1 MTDKPLEQHG
11 FRLKNVR
18 KVMDG
23 LQLSSLETKNCT
35 LVIVCVLDMLLKTH
49 GIAFLPEKP
58 KPVAGPSSE
67 ATEAVTAPS
76 SEATE
81 AVAAPSSE
89 ATEADA
95 APALKKRASKKRVAA
110 APKNVTE
117 PSETNAAARLTL
129 LEVQG
134 GEGWLTDGDSVKY
147 GSRLKTLIVRA
158 PIDMFF
164 AV

>member
-1 MTDKPLEQHG
+1 M
-11 FRLKNVR
+11 KNVR

-23 LQLSSLETKNCT
+23 LQLNSPENKNYT
-35 LVIVCVLDMLLKTH
+35 LVIVCVVDTLLKTH

-58 KPVAGPSSE
+58 KPVA
-67 ATEAVTAPS
+67 APS

-81 AVAAPSSE
+81 AV
-89 ATEADA
+89 A

-110 APKNVTE
+110 APKNSTE

-129 LEVQG
+129 LDVQG
-134 GEGWLTDGDSVKY
+134 GEGWLTDDDRVKY
-147 GSRLKTLIVRA
+147 GSRLKTMIVRA

-164 AV
+164 VV

>member
-1 MTDKPLEQHG
+1 
-11 FRLKNVR
+11 LKNVR

-23 LQLSSLETKNCT
+23 LQLSSLENKNYT
-35 LVIVCVLDMLLKTH
+35 LVIVCVVDTLLKTH

-58 KPVAGPSSE
+58 KPVAG
-67 ATEAVTAPS
+67 TS

-89 ATEADA
+89 ATEAVA
-95 APALKKRASKKRVAA
+95 APALKKRASKTGVAA
-110 APKNVTE
+110 APKNSTE

-134 GEGWLTDGDSVKY
+134 GEGWLTDDDRVKY
-147 GSRLKTLIVRA
+147 GSRLKTMIVRA

-164 AV
+164 VV